1 MKDLEISFSTK
12 LIFND
17 WLSFLKDSNLESNI
31 LFVTSNFFNQKG
43 FIEKFKS
50 VINSFCIHVL
60 KDVSPNPDIS
70 EIKNYI
76 NYFKDEKI
84 NLIVALGGGSVID
97 TAKIISLFI
106 SKDCNFSIDDFF
118 EKKIQINHI
127 KTIPIIAIPTTAGTG
142 SEVTQFATVWDMVGK
157 KKYSISSEFIRPKI
171 ALYDGDFIKYLPDRT
186 LKSAG
191 LDTISHGFESIWNKN
206 ASKKSIEIATKSL
219 KISLKILPQLLK
231 DKNSKYLRL
240 EMLKSSCLAGIAIS
254 STKTALAHS
263 ISYPFTTNFNL
274 AHGVACSF
282 TLPSLLNFNSQEDDG
297 RLKKLAED
305 LEFPNVY
312 ELSVYLKNL
321 LISFGIPELLKFH
334 LPEDINEILFLSNAM
349 NNPERSKN
357 NIRKVNIKDIEQ
369 ILYESL
375 TNLNFIID

>member
-297 RLKKLAED
+297 R
-305 LEFPNVY
+305 
-312 ELSVYLKNL
+312 
-321 LISFGIPELLKFH
+321 
-334 LPEDINEILFLSNAM
+334 
-349 NNPERSKN
+349 
-357 NIRKVNIKDIEQ
+357 
-369 ILYESL
+369 
-375 TNLNFIID
+375 